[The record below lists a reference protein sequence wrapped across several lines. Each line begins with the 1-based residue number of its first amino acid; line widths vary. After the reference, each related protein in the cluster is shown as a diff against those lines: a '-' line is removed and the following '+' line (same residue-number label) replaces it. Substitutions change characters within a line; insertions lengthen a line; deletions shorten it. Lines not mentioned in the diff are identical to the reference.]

1 MPENKSAI
9 FFNPNVTVTD
19 GGCFAA
25 GASVDWSM
33 KPHAAQM
40 AKFYYFTEGECEITI
55 AGKSYFAK
63 AGDWFFIPAR
73 VEHSYHNFNGTPFK
87 KYWMH
92 FDLYPRRDI
101 VKLLG
106 IDYVISDYDRRAA
119 TRLFSRFSQ
128 LLGSRNFADELS
140 IKAIALELLSLYVKA
155 SNGGEAEISEES
167 GSEFSA
173 VFSYIENNLSVKIAN
188 KTLADIVHMHPTHF
202 IRCFKKET
210 GQTPAEYVLARK
222 MERAKY
228 LLESTEL
235 HISEISDGLSF
246 FDTMHFSK
254 VFRKRYS
261 VSPTAYRKI
270 VRKNR
275 Q

>member
-1 MPENKSAI
+1 MEIKMAENKSAV

-19 GGCFAA
+19 GGYFSA
-25 GASVDWSM
+25 GASVNWSM
-33 KPHAAQM
+33 KPHPAPM
-40 AKFYYFTEGECEITI
+40 AKFYFFTEGECEITV
-55 AGKSYFAK
+55 AGVTYKAK

-73 VEHSYHNFNGTPFK
+73 VEHSYHNFSGTPFK

-92 FDLYPRRDI
+92 FDLYPRKDI

-106 IDYVISDYDRRAA
+106 IDYVIRDYDRERATA
-119 TRLFSRFSQ
+119 LFRRFSE
-128 LLGSRNFADELS
+128 LSGSRDFADGLS
-140 IKAIALELLSLYVKA
+140 VKSIALELLSLYIRA
-155 SNGGEAEISEES
+155 SSGSKREMSEEAA
-167 GSEFSA
+167 SEFSA
-173 VFSYIENNLSVKIAN
+173 VLSYIENNLSVKISN
-188 KTLADIVHMHPTHF
+188 ITLADIAHMHPTHF

-235 HISEISDGLSF
+235 QISEISDGLSF

-254 VFRKRYS
+254 AFKKRYS

-270 VRKNR
+270 HR
-275 Q
+275 